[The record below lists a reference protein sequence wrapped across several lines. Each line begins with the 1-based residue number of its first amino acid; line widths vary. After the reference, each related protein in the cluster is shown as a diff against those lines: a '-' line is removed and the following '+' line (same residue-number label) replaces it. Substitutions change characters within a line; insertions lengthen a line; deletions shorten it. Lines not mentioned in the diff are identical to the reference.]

1 METEAGGLWRSRG
14 TDGGR
19 SQSGAD
25 GEMRGGEE
33 KQPMSPG
40 PSFDLAADEEPE
52 TQGGEGCW
60 LKLGCVPRE
69 NPKEASG
76 GSLDWRGGEATPG
89 VGPLSR
95 EEEGPDPGRRGGS
108 QLLTPGQDRQFWT
121 CPLMSDFLS
130 DGFSRE
136 AGLRGQESG
145 KVSAAGITGSKLMRN
160 QGGQAPRMAC

>member
-1 METEAGGLWRSRG
+1 MPAEVRVCTKGKPEGSQRREPGL
-14 TDGGR
+14 
-19 SQSGAD
+19 A
-25 GEMRGGEE
+25 
-33 KQPMSPG
+33 
-40 PSFDLAADEEPE
+40 
-52 TQGGEGCW
+52 
-60 LKLGCVPRE
+60 
-69 NPKEASG
+69 
-76 GSLDWRGGEATPG
+76 GGEATPG

-95 EEEGPDPGRRGGS
+95 EDEGPDPGRRGGS